1 MTTSLNSIIDLSNF
15 IESNPDLFIITGA
28 GVSHSSGIPT
38 YRDDVG
44 NWKSYNP
51 IQHSAFLENE
61 SVRKRYWA
69 RSFIGWPNI
78 AFAKPNQAHYS
89 LVDLETKGYIGTL
102 VTQNVDR
109 LHQRAGHHNVVDLH
123 GRLDQ
128 VICMDCGKLTCRQEL
143 QKWLQDNNTQFKERD
158 TMPVVLLP
166 DGDAE
171 IEGEIAKGM
180 KVPTCFRCSGLLKPN
195 VVFYGSTVKK
205 QVVQKLNERL
215 LQADALLV
223 IGTSLMVY
231 SSFRFCKLAFENN
244 IPIISINQGLTRADE
259 LFSLKVVAECSDTLS
274 KLGRLLIKQ
283 V

>member
-1 MTTSLNSIIDLSNF
+1 
-15 IESNPDLFIITGA
+15 
-28 GVSHSSGIPT
+28 
-38 YRDDVG
+38 
-44 NWKSYNP
+44 
-51 IQHSAFLENE
+51 
-61 SVRKRYWA
+61 
-69 RSFIGWPNI
+69 
-78 AFAKPNQAHYS
+78 
-89 LVDLETKGYIGTL
+89 
-102 VTQNVDR
+102 
-109 LHQRAGHHNVVDLH
+109 
-123 GRLDQ
+123 
-128 VICMDCGKLTCRQEL
+128 
-143 QKWLQDNNTQFKERD
+143 
-158 TMPVVLLP
+158 MPVVLLP

-171 IEGEIAKGM
+171 IEGKIAKGM

-195 VVFYGSTVKK
+195 VVFYGSNVKK